1 MELKGEDLWSYSHKI
16 ESVSLR
22 KCPYSHQL
30 TNKAHCR
37 AVTVYII
44 FQSFTYKMA
53 AKTSWH
59 RYGTKLRHC
68 HLMYIGADFRFFFL
82 GQKRNIWKSYKQ
94 ERGCL
99 MHFARLANT
108 LLKDEECARDNHVLL
123 VTLPNIYRLKKFSL
137 SDSAITLS

>member
-1 MELKGEDLWSYSHKI
+1 VELKGEDLWSYSHKI

-37 AVTVYII
+37 AITVYII